1 MTGREGEREVFITL
15 AGCWPLLT
23 QLLTWGQIFVFFT
36 CQDVSDSDEQ
46 EELLYVPTYDGLAVP
61 RTRYYSPLI
70 RACGRS
76 NDCHGRSDQAALEL
90 VELL

>member
-1 MTGREGEREVFITL
+1 MKFSSP
-15 AGCWPLLT
+15 PLLT
-23 QLLTWGQIFVFFT
+23 QLLSWGQIFVFFT

-70 RACGRS
+70 TVENVDVRMIVMGGS
-76 NDCHGRSDQAALEL
+76 SLPALEL
-90 VELL
+90 VL